1 MQVRN
6 KIRVVI
12 ADRDL
17 FYLQKLKL
25 CLERRGDMIVVGMAD
40 NGPAVFRMVQEMRRM
55 YC

>member
-25 CLERRGDMIVVGMAD
+25 CLERRGDMVVVGMAD
-40 NGPAVFRMVQEMRRM
+40 NRSAVFQTV
-55 YC
+55 

>member
-40 NGPAVFRMVQEMRRM
+40 NGRQSFVWYRKMRRM